1 MFLGWIAREGLLVP
15 ETGADPLAVYS
26 PDARKAVC
34 RAVVSDVAASPA
46 RLLAA
51 TATEPQLAW
60 CLACLGHALTLPLAP
75 SPGELAAATAAAGS
89 SNSAKEA
96 AHQVL
101 TSEIP
106 YTPPSVSAHC
116 PFAYTIPSSTILL
129 ICILPPP
136 TPFHHLPL
144 FLLPLML
151 LPTTAG
157 ALC

>member
-15 ETGADPLAVYS
+15 ETGADPLTVYS

-101 TSEIP
+101 ITEIP
-106 YTPPSVSAHC
+106 YTPLLSPPIVHLHILFLSPQSCLSVSC
-116 PFAYTIPSSTILL
+116 PLL
-129 ICILPPP
+129 P
-136 TPFHHLPL
+136 PFHHLPL
-144 FLLPLML
+144 SFL
-151 LPTTAG
+151 
-157 ALC
+157 